1 MPFPHRA
8 RVSRHDGRGYD
19 PDMTATR
26 LFLLACLAAL
36 AAVAVRAES
45 EQSPRLKDAPDSPRA
60 ALVSPDA
67 PALPGRYSRD
77 AYSPST
83 SAPASSR
90 NLSPR
95 RYDAREQRVES
106 LRNRYPM
113 PREISQDM
121 HAAIEQA
128 RQAHG
133 GKVLSADRMRSDG
146 RDVYRVKL
154 LTPSGRVRVV
164 QLQKPESSPAPQ
176 AREQQGEQ

>member
-1 MPFPHRA
+1 MPLPHGG

-19 PDMTATR
+19 PTMTR
-26 LFLLACLAAL
+26 SRFLLLVCLAAF
-36 AAVAVRAES
+36 AAVAARAES
-45 EQSPRLKDAPDSPRA
+45 ERSPRLRDDAESSPSP
-60 ALVSPDA
+60 LVSPDA
-67 PALPGRYSRD
+67 PALPGRYSRQ
-77 AYSPST
+77 AYAPT
-83 SAPASSR
+83 SEPR
-90 NLSPR
+90 NALPR

-113 PREISQDM
+113 PREVSQDM

-128 RQAHG
+128 QRAHG